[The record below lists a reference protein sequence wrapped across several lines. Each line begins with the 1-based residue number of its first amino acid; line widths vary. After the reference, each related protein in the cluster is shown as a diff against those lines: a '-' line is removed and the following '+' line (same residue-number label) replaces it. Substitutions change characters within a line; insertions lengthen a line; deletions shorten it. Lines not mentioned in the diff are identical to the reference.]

1 MDKVNKIINIG
12 IYNTDIMVHFGSYDY
27 LKEELISRFG
37 LEDTLSIL
45 GGMNI
50 NSNILGRTVLLST
63 GNIILWIPNVPKTNK
78 DKGTLAHEIYHADC
92 EIMNKIDVPPCSE
105 NEEAY
110 AYLIGYITSKIEE
123 ILTSSCADDVQ

>member
-50 NSNILGRTVLLST
+50 NSNILGRLPQRLRRFLLRLALTMFNNSCLWVLICIITST
-63 GNIILWIPNVPKTNK
+63 DLPIGNIFKYK
-78 DKGTLAHEIYHADC
+78 DKNYG
-92 EIMNKIDVPPCSE
+92 
-105 NEEAY
+105 
-110 AYLIGYITSKIEE
+110 
-123 ILTSSCADDVQ
+123 

>member
-50 NSNILGRTVLLST
+50 NSYSPGTSCRLVL
-63 GNIILWIPNVPKTNK
+63 
-78 DKGTLAHEIYHADC
+78 HHA
-92 EIMNKIDVPPCSE
+92 S
-105 NEEAY
+105 
-110 AYLIGYITSKIEE
+110 LF
-123 ILTSSCADDVQ
+123 Q